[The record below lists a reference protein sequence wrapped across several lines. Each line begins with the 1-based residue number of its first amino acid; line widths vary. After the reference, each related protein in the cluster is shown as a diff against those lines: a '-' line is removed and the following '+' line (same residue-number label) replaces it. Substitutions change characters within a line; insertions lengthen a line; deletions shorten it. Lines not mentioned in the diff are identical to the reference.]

1 MYNVLCCSCN
11 LYFLAVGAEV
21 VLGGAGQW
29 MVSEG
34 TQTGEDSG
42 LVQINVPLQ
51 QVRVSTLVSFA
62 CILQYCSL
70 QLMQRVESFKALKRQ
85 QVDMANRLEFYC
97 TQHTQSG
104 TY

>member
-1 MYNVLCCSCN
+1 MLFVYS
-11 LYFLAVGAEV
+11 VGAEV

-51 QVRVSTLVSFA
+51 QVCPLVSFA
-62 CILQYCSL
+62 CIYSNIVLCS
-70 QLMQRVESFKALKRQ
+70 
-85 QVDMANRLEFYC
+85 
-97 TQHTQSG
+97 
-104 TY
+104 